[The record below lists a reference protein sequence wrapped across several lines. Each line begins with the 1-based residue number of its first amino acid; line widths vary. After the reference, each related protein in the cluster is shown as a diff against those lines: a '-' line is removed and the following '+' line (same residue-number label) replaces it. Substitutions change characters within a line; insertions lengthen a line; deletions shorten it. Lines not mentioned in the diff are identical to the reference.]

1 MSLTE
6 NNDMDGLWVETVS
19 KASTYTKKD
28 FFFWEKC
35 VFLYQNRTEGILQKS
50 WNAQLIFL

>member
-6 NNDMDGLWVETVS
+6 NNDVDGLWVEIVS

-28 FFFWEKC
+28 FFFLGEMWGFVPKQNWED
-35 VFLYQNRTEGILQKS
+35 TSE
-50 WNAQLIFL
+50 